1 MINELYTSKNGTPHV
16 VRALETVREFTKGE
30 KMENTATT
38 EQVLLQR
45 QKQESIARWTF
56 YVDDLSYPKFTMQLE
71 TFLEEYKE
79 IDSPKQETFGEMLQN
94 RFGDETPIIFIN
106 EGCKEYSSM
115 KTGIKM
121 RVTPEQ
127 SVKVQEIVF
136 KNGGG
141 WNTTGRRYTSFIDA
155 PFLYLSEKRQLMLG
169 TEEASFYEE
178 PEIEVDADLFIR
190 TRGTCEENKLCGSEE
205 LKTIKDALEEIQEAH
220 RQADKPIQYQIGID
234 TFQRSKA
241 NQTAETRVEIAKF
254 MIDKYNWRN
263 KGQDIEDFK
272 KIKDYCDF
280 AIEALSEM
288 EGRNV

>member
-1 MINELYTSKNGTPHV
+1 MTNKLYTSKNGTPHV

-79 IDSPKQETFGEMLQN
+79 IDSPEQENFGEMLQN
-94 RFGDETPIIFIN
+94 IFRDKTPN
-106 EGCKEYSSM
+106 EVPDKI
-115 KTGIKM
+115 KTNIKM

-190 TRGTCEENKLCGSEE
+190 TNGTCEEGQLCSTEE
-205 LKTIKDALEEIQEAH
+205 LKIIKEVLQDMEAPQEEQANQVRKYNIGSSDYAKRKIQPWDIWLEYELNPWDADIVKRVLRNKQGQSRIEEYQKIIHICEE
-220 RQADKPIQYQIGID
+220 RIRQIG
-234 TFQRSKA
+234 A
-241 NQTAETRVEIAKF
+241 N
-254 MIDKYNWRN
+254 N
-263 KGQDIEDFK
+263 G
-272 KIKDYCDF
+272 
-280 AIEALSEM
+280 
-288 EGRNV
+288 

>member
-1 MINELYTSKNGTPHV
+1 MIDKLYIAKNGTPHV

-79 IDSPKQETFGEMLQN
+79 IDSPEQENFGEMLQN
-94 RFGDETPIIFIN
+94 IFRDKTPN
-106 EGCKEYSSM
+106 EVPDKI
-115 KTGIKM
+115 KTNIKM

-127 SVKVQEIVF
+127 SAKVQEIIF
-136 KNGGG
+136 KNGGSWQG
-141 WNTTGRRYTSFIDA
+141 GDTNIEATDI
-155 PFLYLSEKRQLMLG
+155 PFLYLKGKSLLTRSRDCNYFN
-169 TEEASFYEE
+169 ASSLSK
-178 PEIEVDADLFIR
+178 VDADLFIR
-190 TRGTCEENKLCGSEE
+190 TNGTCEENKLCSSEE
-205 LKTIKDALEEIQEAH
+205 LKTIKDTLKEI
-220 RQADKPIQYQIGID
+220 QADKPIQYQIGID

-241 NQTAETRVEIAKF
+241 NQTAEMRVEIAKF
-254 MIDKYNWRN
+254 TIDKYVWRK

-280 AIEALSEM
+280 AIEALSEIK
-288 EGRNV
+288 G

>member
-1 MINELYTSKNGTPHV
+1 MINRLYTSKNGTPHV

-136 KNGGG
+136 KNGRG

-205 LKTIKDALEEIQEAH
+205 LKTIKDALEEIQEAN
-220 RQADKPIQYQIGID
+220 RQAEKPIQYQIGID

-241 NQTAETRVEIAKF
+241 NHTAAETRVEIAKF

-280 AIEALSEM
+280 AIEALNEIK
-288 EGRNV
+288 G